1 MSLSVGIVGLPNAGK
16 STLFNALLK
25 KTAAL
30 AQNYPFT
37 TIEPNTGIIDIS
49 DARLSK
55 LAEVVHTKKL
65 VPATIEF
72 VDIAGLVA
80 GAHKGEGL
88 GNQFLAHIRETN
100 AICYCL
106 RFFEDGDI
114 IHVANRVD
122 PIGDLEILE
131 TELQLADLQTLEKP
145 SITKALEGKAKNY
158 DRNFISALQKLKT
171 HLAQGKPA
179 RDAGL
184 SNDEKKTAQ
193 QLNLITAKPAIYIA
207 NMSESQ
213 LHNADLVTKPLQKK
227 TKGTVIALNA
237 KLESELVDITD
248 YERMELLLSVGITE
262 PALGK
267 LAKTAYDTLHLMSFL
282 TAGELEARAWTIKH
296 GTKAPHA
303 AGVIHSDFE
312 KHFIKTDCVSYDD
325 FIAHNGWAGA
335 RKAGKVRSEG
345 KDYIMQEGDVVEFKI
360 GT

>member
-37 TIEPNTGIIDIS
+37 TIEPNTGIIDIP
-49 DARLSK
+49 DPRLSK

-100 AICYCL
+100 AICYVL

-131 TELQLADLQTLEKP
+131 TELQLADLQTLEKQKEAKGVP
-145 SITKALEGKAKNY
+145 SKEQKLLW
-158 DRNFISALQKLKT
+158 DVVQKLKT
-171 HLAQGKPA
+171 TLAQGKPA
-179 RDAGL
+179 REVDL
-184 SNDEKKTAQ
+184 SDDEKKAAQ

-213 LHNADLVTKPLQKK
+213 LHHADEVTKPLTGKVN
-227 TKGTVIALNA
+227 GSVIALNA
-237 KLESELVDITD
+237 KLESELIDITD
-248 YERMELLLSVGITE
+248 DERMELLSSVGIAE

-282 TAGELEARAWTIKH
+282 TAGELEARAWTVYS
-296 GTKAPHA
+296 GTKAPQA

-312 KHFIKTDCVSYDD
+312 KHFIKADCVAYDD
-325 FIAHNGWAGA
+325 FIAYNGWLGA
-335 RKAGKVRSEG
+335 RKAGKARSEG
-345 KDYIMQEGDVVEFKI
+345 RDYVMQEGDVVEFKI
-360 GT
+360 GQS

>member
-37 TIEPNTGIIDIS
+37 TIEPNTGIIDIP
-49 DARLSK
+49 DARLPK
-55 LAEVVHTKKL
+55 LAEVVHTHKL

-88 GNQFLAHIRETN
+88 GNQFLAHIRETS
-100 AICYCL
+100 AICYVL

-122 PIGDLEILE
+122 PLGDLEILE
-131 TELQLADLQTLEKP
+131 TELQLADLQTLEKQKEAKGVP
-145 SITKALEGKAKNY
+145 SKEQKLLW
-158 DRNFISALQKLKT
+158 DVVQKLKAI
-171 HLAQGKPA
+171 LSQGKPA
-179 RDAGL
+179 RDAHL
-184 SNDEKKTAQ
+184 TDEERKAAQ
-193 QLNLITAKPAIYIA
+193 PLNLITEKSAIYIA

-213 LHNADLVTKPLQKK
+213 LHNADTVIQPLKEK
-227 TKGTVIALNA
+227 VNGTIIALNA
-237 KLESELVDITD
+237 KLESELIDITD
-248 YERMELLLSVGITE
+248 EERIELLSSVGITE

-282 TAGELEARAWTIKH
+282 TAGELEARAWTIAK
-296 GTKAPHA
+296 GTKAPQA
-303 AGVIHSDFE
+303 AAVIHSDFE
-312 KHFIKTDCVSYDD
+312 KHFIKADCVLYED
-325 FIAHNGWAGA
+325 FIAQSGWVGA
-335 RKAGKVRSEG
+335 RKAGKARSEG
-345 KDYIMQEGDVVEFKI
+345 KDYLMQEGDVVEFKI
-360 GT
+360 GS